1 MDRRDGAADAGR
13 LGSRVL
19 ALPVF
24 AVLAYAPYFL
34 FAWNSYE
41 YYAAVAVIL
50 PIIALARG
58 IVDTPRA
65 PVVAALIAVSSWIA
79 VEGTRRLDHPGLIGR
94 ARWAE
99 ATLQAL
105 ERQPPPALPLHVS
118 VADEQRFY
126 AIGAWGLAWRLDV
139 PLQTIGVARECP
151 ATSPCLVIDDQG
163 AVRWRE
169 AH

>member
-1 MDRRDGAADAGR
+1 M
-13 LGSRVL
+13 
-19 ALPVF
+19 
-24 AVLAYAPYFL
+24 
-34 FAWNSYE
+34 
-41 YYAAVAVIL
+41 
-50 PIIALARG
+50 
-58 IVDTPRA
+58 DTPRA

-126 AIGAWGLAWRLDV
+126 AIGAWGLAWRLGI
-139 PLQTIGVARECP
+139 PLQSIGIARECP
-151 ATSPCLVIDDQG
+151 TTGPCLVIDDQG
-163 AVRWRE
+163 VVRWRE